1 MSGKKKSV
9 NKPVNR
15 YKVMYRSIYMP
26 DVWKME
32 YVRAYDDQQALL
44 FVAQK
49 ELYVEATAY
58 LIEKNV

>member
-1 MSGKKKSV
+1 MFGKKKPD
-9 NKPVNR
+9 NRPVNR

-32 YVRAYDDQQALL
+32 YVRAYDDQQALW

-49 ELYVEATAY
+49 EVYIAAPAY

>member
-1 MSGKKKSV
+1 
-9 NKPVNR
+9 
-15 YKVMYRSIYMP
+15 MYRSIYMP

-32 YVRAYDDQQALL
+32 YVRAYDDQQALW

-49 ELYVEATAY
+49 ELYIEATAY